1 MSDAAVA
8 RYIRKAIDE
17 FRKTNPKFLKQIDVV
32 VFESRMLAAFKTA
45 MSSSASAAEKLSKSS
60 KAKQVSAPTSVPAP
74 ASQRSNIAVN
84 VTGGDIFT
92 SDCQVLINTTGNDYN
107 LAGKEACLL
116 LI

>member
-45 MSSSASAAEKLSKSS
+45 MSSSASAAEKLSKLS
-60 KAKQVSAPTSVPAP
+60 KAKQVSAPVPAP
-74 ASQRSNIAVN
+74 SSQRSNIAVN
-84 VTGGDIFT
+84 VTGGDIFA
-92 SDCQVLINTTGNDYN
+92 SDCQVLINTTGSDYN
-107 LAGKEACLL
+107 LAGKEACVL